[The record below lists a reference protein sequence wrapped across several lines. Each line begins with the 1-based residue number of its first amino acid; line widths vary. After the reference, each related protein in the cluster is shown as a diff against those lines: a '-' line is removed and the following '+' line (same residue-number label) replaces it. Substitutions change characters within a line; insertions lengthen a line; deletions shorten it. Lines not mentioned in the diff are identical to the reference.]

1 MDVRKIIRAVLIL
14 SALVGL
20 LQCGRKGPQIEK
32 TTEDGVEVVI
42 NHLEPYSLPGV
53 PSALQLEEVLSIDTE
68 KDDIVKT
75 GLTSIESFCLDQEG
89 NIYFMMRQSPEQT
102 PLPPS
107 TSLNDMI
114 MGGVSITGKPT

>member
-1 MDVRKIIRAVLIL
+1 MEMRKLGNIAILL
-14 SALVGL
+14 SALLFL
-20 LQCGRKGPQIEK
+20 LQCGRKGTRIEK
-32 TTEDGVEVVI
+32 TKENGVEVVI